1 MGILHRVPGCSA
13 TLHTFGCPEISRQ
26 WQKTVVGQEEF
37 DARSVNI
44 RNRDDVGI
52 KGRAETIQLED
63 VVKKLVALKENR
75 SLENKLV

>member
-1 MGILHRVPGCSA
+1 MA
-13 TLHTFGCPEISRQ
+13 Q
-26 WQKTVVGQEEF
+26 TVVGQEEF

-52 KGRAETIQLED
+52 KGRAETIQLDD
-63 VVKKLVALKENR
+63 VVRKLVALKENR